1 MAQELS
7 TKNVDIE
14 KLNKPY
20 KEEKKIPWWKR
31 KMPAANLPGPKWRPY
46 EGATRFE
53 SGSKLPRLKR
63 K

>member
-1 MAQELS
+1 
-7 TKNVDIE
+7 
-14 KLNKPY
+14 
-20 KEEKKIPWWKR
+20 
-31 KMPAANLPGPKWRPY
+31 MPAANLPGPKWRPY